1 MMEWSGIGGFQP
13 VRIDTPQTLRPA
25 DRPVTIVFNVPLN
38 KALAAVDP
46 DKRAG
51 ADLWTRD
58 RAAWTSWKPVR
69 TAAPLAAA
77 APFIMAPRWRSGSD
91 NGMSR

>member
-38 KALAAVDP
+38 KALAALDP
-46 DKRAG
+46 DRRAG
-51 ADLWTRD
+51 ADL
-58 RAAWTSWKPVR
+58 
-69 TAAPLAAA
+69 
-77 APFIMAPRWRSGSD
+77 
-91 NGMSR
+91 